1 MAETGTTGQMMNP
14 GHAGK
19 AIASVSLSK
28 ALNPPQTS
36 GYIGCTGQL
45 PVGMDVTGVKQGVAQ
60 KRPNMLSQPSF
71 LPHIGLKLLNLQYFT
86 SGASCVVIFGV
97 FPSSRRIQTQQQES
111 VNAGS
116 TGEKPLQL
124 SLSCL
129 LRAISQQG
137 GFKTQP

>member
-14 GHAGK
+14 GWESYCLCVLEQGIEPATDIRVYWLYWS
-19 AIASVSLSK
+19 AAVR
-28 ALNPPQTS
+28 
-36 GYIGCTGQL
+36 
-45 PVGMDVTGVKQGVAQ
+45 MDVTGVKQGVAQ
-60 KRPNMLSQPSF
+60 KRPNMLSQLSF
-71 LPHIGLKLLNLQYFT
+71 LPHIGLKLLNLQYFI

-124 SLSCL
+124 SLSPVYCG
-129 LRAISQQG
+129 Q
-137 GFKTQP
+137 